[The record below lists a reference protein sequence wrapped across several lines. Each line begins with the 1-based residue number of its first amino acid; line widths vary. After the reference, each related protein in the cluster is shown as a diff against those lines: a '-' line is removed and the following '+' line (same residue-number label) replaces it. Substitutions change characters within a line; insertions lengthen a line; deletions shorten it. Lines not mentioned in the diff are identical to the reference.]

1 MKEDPEVP
9 AGSAGTVGTA
19 FCCGRGSSFPSLKGL
34 AYLASAT
41 FLAKGIILLGNFI
54 NSLFAYELVKK
65 TMKFVN
71 YCYTEWDYSLF
82 YEFYRWFYTEH
93 I

>member
-9 AGSAGTVGTA
+9 AGSAGTAGTA
-19 FCCGRGSSFPSLKGL
+19 FCCGRGSPFPSLKGL

-65 TMKFVN
+65 QL
-71 YCYTEWDYSLF
+71 S
-82 YEFYRWFYTEH
+82 
-93 I
+93 